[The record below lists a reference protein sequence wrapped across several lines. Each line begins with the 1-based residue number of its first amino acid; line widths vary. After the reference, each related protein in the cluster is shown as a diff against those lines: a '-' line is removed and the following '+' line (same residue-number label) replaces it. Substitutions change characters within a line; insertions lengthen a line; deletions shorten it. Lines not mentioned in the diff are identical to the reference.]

1 MPTGTTTPQ
10 ASHPPINGQTQGV
23 VGMSNL
29 TLSQTNPKLGS
40 VVTSEKS
47 NVKLDSGTLML
58 LRVSQEVNSEQLR
71 KTDSENHEKAQGAST
86 DRSI

>member
-1 MPTGTTTPQ
+1 MGGTSAPSTVGAASEMPTGTTTPQ
-10 ASHPPINGQTQGV
+10 ASHPPLNGQTQGV

-47 NVKLDSGTLML
+47 NVKLDSGSRMVLDV
-58 LRVSQEVNSEQLR
+58 VSTSQTNQ
-71 KTDSENHEKAQGAST
+71 
-86 DRSI
+86 